1 MKDGFAER
9 FEQFQINAST
19 LAFIVNPLN
28 TNTNEINIEPF
39 GIDAGSL
46 QMQLKLL
53 DLKTKHLWSGK
64 FTEFRSK
71 LKELEVQKS
80 MHVTLHKW
88 MPRVEALIFDAWNSL
103 PECYSEVKKLAFG
116 VLTIFRLTY
125 LCDQVFSCMN
135 IWE

>member
-1 MKDGFAER
+1 MKYGFAER
-9 FEQFQINAST
+9 FEQFKTNAST

-28 TNTNEINIEPF
+28 TNTTEINIEPF

-80 MHVTLHKW
+80 MRVTLHKW
-88 MPRVEALIFDAWNSL
+88 SAPKEMSRVEALIFDAWNSL
-103 PECYSEVKKLAFG
+103 PEC
-116 VLTIFRLTY
+116 
-125 LCDQVFSCMN
+125 
-135 IWE
+135 